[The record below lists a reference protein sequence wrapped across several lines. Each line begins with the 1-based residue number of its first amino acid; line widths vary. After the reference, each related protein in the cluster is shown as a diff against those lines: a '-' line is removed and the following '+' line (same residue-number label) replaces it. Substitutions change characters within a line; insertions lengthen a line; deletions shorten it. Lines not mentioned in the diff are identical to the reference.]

1 LALAAPVGALS
12 AGGAHSLALLKD
24 GAVLAWGANIT
35 GQLGNGTT
43 VESLKPSLVRDLSGV
58 AAVAA
63 GTLHSLAV
71 RSDGTVLAWGGGS
84 SGELGNGQTGYT
96 ASSLAPFVVPGIA
109 GVTQV
114 AAGAAHSLALKSDGT
129 VWAWGLNLFGQL
141 GTGSQEM
148 YGSAPTQVKDLTG
161 VTAIGAGAFLS
172 MALKSDGSVWTWGA
186 NGSGQLGN
194 GSFTQS
200 NVPVQVQGLT
210 GVIQIACGATHGVAL
225 TAAGK
230 VSTWGNGTYG
240 QLGSGS
246 SASAY
251 VPAEVTGIAGAKTVA
266 AGLHH
271 SLSSDAIATVPDPSG
286 GSGGG
291 GNDGAAGIRSLIT
304 AVSKLSFQEG
314 VKNSLLAKLRNA
326 EAGLVAGRSGEAC
339 GALGAFMNEVRAQA
353 AKKIP
358 EPDASIWIE
367 LAGKIRAG
375 LGCN

>member
-1 LALAAPVGALS
+1 MSRHSAALS

-35 GQLGNGTT
+35 GQLGNGTI
-43 VESLKPSLVRDLSGV
+43 VESLKPSLVPNLSGV

-84 SGELGNGQTGYT
+84 SGELGNGQTGYA
-96 ASSLAPFVVPGIA
+96 ASSLTPFAVPGIS

-129 VWAWGLNLFGQL
+129 VWAWGWNYFGQL
-141 GTGSQEM
+141 GTGSTEIF
-148 YGSAPTQVKDLTG
+148 GLAPTQVKDLTG
-161 VTAIGAGAFLS
+161 VTAIGAGASFS
-172 MALKSDGSVWTWGA
+172 MALKSDGSIWTWGA
-186 NGSGQLGN
+186 NSSGQLGN
-194 GSFTQS
+194 GSSTQS

-210 GVIQIACGATHGVAL
+210 GVIQIAYGATHGVAL

-246 SASAY
+246 SASAN

-271 SLSSDAIATVPDPSG
+271 SLSSDAIATVPDPNG

-291 GNDGAAGIRSLIT
+291 GCDG
-304 AVSKLSFQEG
+304 EG
-314 VKNSLLAKLRNA
+314 GA
-326 EAGLVAGRSGEAC
+326 SG
-339 GALGAFMNEVRAQA
+339 GV
-353 AKKIP
+353 
-358 EPDASIWIE
+358 
-367 LAGKIRAG
+367 
-375 LGCN
+375 